1 MKRWM
6 ALGIAAAAS
15 AAVCSGCGGGNTG
28 AESAGEQGSGND
40 TVTIRMAWWGGESRN
55 AKINKMLDAFEASHP
70 GIKVEREYNT
80 ETQFVEKVTTQAAG
94 QDAPDVFQA
103 SSFYLDDFVARK
115 MYMPMDELVASGKID
130 LSNFDKVDIEAGQK
144 DGKQY
149 IALWGHIATG
159 IVYNQTMFEEAGVEI
174 PKMGWTWDDYAETC
188 RKLQEKLPEDT
199 WATEDEGGVY
209 RNVECFAVQKGKALF
224 EGNAIGLSKE
234 EMTDW
239 YNRWETL
246 REEGVCPPASIQK
259 EQGNKNLEQSMFGRR
274 KVAMFSTSSN
284 QLTNFQNLT
293 EDKLGIVNYPWIE
306 GAVKETPMIGSGLG
320 IAANSKHP
328 DEAAEL
334 INWIINDDEAVAIFC
349 GEHGQP
355 ANKKA
360 REVVE
365 PLVSDSQREEYAYME
380 EMQSAI
386 VPYPAQAAGANS
398 VKTLL
403 TTENEAIAFKQMS
416 TEQAVDDFFQ
426 QSGQILNR

>member
-1 MKRWM
+1 MKKWIL
-6 ALGIAAAAS
+6 AGVAVVTAAT
-15 AAVCSGCGGGNTG
+15 VCAGCSKSTEN
-28 AESAGEQGSGND
+28 EEND

-55 AKINKMLDAFEASHP
+55 AKINQMLDAFEASHP

-103 SSFYLDDFVARK
+103 SSFYLDDFVARN
-115 MYMPMDELVASGKID
+115 MYMPMDDFVASGKID
-130 LSNFDKVDIEAGQK
+130 LSGFDDVDIQAGQK

-159 IVYNQTMFEEAGVEI
+159 IVYNQTMFEEAGVEL
-174 PKMGWTWDDYAETC
+174 PQMGWTWDDYTATC
-188 RKLQEKLPEDT
+188 KALQEKLPEGV

-224 EGNAIGLSKE
+224 DENGIGLTKE
-234 EMTDW
+234 DLLDW
-239 YNRWETL
+239 YGRWETL
-246 REEGVCPPASIQK
+246 RAEGVCPPASIQK

-306 GAVKETPMIGSGLG
+306 GGVEETPMIGSGIG

-328 DEAAEL
+328 EEAAEL
-334 INWIINDDEAVAIFC
+334 INWIINDEEAVSIFC

-355 ANKKA
+355 ANKNA
-360 REVVE
+360 RKIVD
-365 PLVSDSQREEYAYME
+365 PLVSDSQRQEYAYME
-380 EMQSAI
+380 SMQGAI
-386 VPYPAQAAGANS
+386 IPYPAQAAGANS
-398 VKTLL
+398 IKTLL
-403 TTENEAIAFKQMS
+403 TTENEAIAFEQMNA
-416 TEQAVDDFFQ
+416 EQAVDDFFQ
-426 QSGQILNR
+426 QSEQILNR